1 MARIKRALL
10 APAPKR
16 TSSEPS
22 FRRPTGSTQSP
33 VEGGDLRLRL
43 TDATQ
48 TILASVTIGLMMN
61 DDFETVTAAI
71 ADAFTRQ
78 DAEGIVRNCNDTR
91 RFYLRMRHW
100 SRAERA

>member
-1 MARIKRALL
+1 M
-10 APAPKR
+10 
-16 TSSEPS
+16 E
-22 FRRPTGSTQSP
+22 P
-33 VEGGDLRLRL
+33 VEGGDLRLTVDRCNP
-43 TDATQ
+43 DHSRAPD
-48 TILASVTIGLMMN
+48 VTTGLMMN

-78 DAEGIVRNCNDTR
+78 DAEGIVRYCTDAR

>member
-1 MARIKRALL
+1 
-10 APAPKR
+10 
-16 TSSEPS
+16 
-22 FRRPTGSTQSP
+22 
-33 VEGGDLRLRL
+33 
-43 TDATQ
+43 
-48 TILASVTIGLMMN
+48 MMN

>member
-1 MARIKRALL
+1 
-10 APAPKR
+10 
-16 TSSEPS
+16 
-22 FRRPTGSTQSP
+22 
-33 VEGGDLRLRL
+33 
-43 TDATQ
+43 
-48 TILASVTIGLMMN
+48 MMN

-78 DAEGIVRNCNDTR
+78 DAEGIVRYCTDTR

>member
-1 MARIKRALL
+1 M
-10 APAPKR
+10 
-16 TSSEPS
+16 E
-22 FRRPTGSTQSP
+22 P
-33 VEGGDLRLRL
+33 VEGGDLRLTVDRCNP
-43 TDATQ
+43 DHSRAPD
-48 TILASVTIGLMMN
+48 VTIGLMMN

-78 DAEGIVRNCNDTR
+78 DAEGIVRYCNDAR